1 MKQLALSRDRIAQ
14 WALILLVYPVIWL
27 DTAYGILSYLGL
39 GALRVSLLYRSLLLL
54 LGLILVYTR
63 GGVLSWLIKVMIL
76 SWSTILLV
84 SIYPTADINFISEL
98 TLLTRWVYPFT
109 VVLITVSALV
119 YFDNHEQ
126 LLIRGLAHY
135 GWVFGLFMVFS
146 FVTGVGIPSYQDGVF
161 GIKSFYIGG
170 NDIGL
175 AALISLCAMFVL
187 LHQHFSLLNLG
198 KIILCLVGLL
208 LLGTKAGWAG
218 ALVLTAIFILLFRR
232 ARWVLLP
239 VVIVATS
246 LGINWVQSNQESLGY
261 QVAQIQAVIA
271 GANPRETLI
280 TAAEG
285 QLEKYPNKAEWTG
298 GGHSFFTGSG
308 REYYINHNNTTGT
321 ETFKAIEQEWYDLRG
336 GYGVPFASFVFAC
349 HLLFFLLTATLWWY
363 RPNVEHFAFVIAS
376 GVFIGHGILAGHAF
390 VSGQPGGLIAVIYAI
405 VIYRLEKGA
414 ISVKRR
420 SQGN

>member
-1 MKQLALSRDRIAQ
+1 MKALTLSREKVAQ
-14 WALILLVYPVIWL
+14 WVLILLVYPVIWL

-54 LGLILVYTR
+54 LGLVLVYTR
-63 GGVLSWLIKVMIL
+63 GGVLSWLIKFMIL
-76 SWSTILLV
+76 SWSTLLLV
-84 SIYPTADINFISEL
+84 SIYPAADINFVSEL
-98 TLLTRWVYPFT
+98 TLLTRWIYPFT
-109 VVLITVSALV
+109 VILITVSALT
-119 YFDNHEQ
+119 YFDGHEK

-135 GWVFGLFMVFS
+135 GWVFGVFMVFS
-146 FVTGVGIPSYQDGVF
+146 FVSGVGIPSYQEGVF

-175 AALISLCAMFVL
+175 AALISLCLMFVL
-187 LHQHFSLLNLG
+187 LHQHFSLQNLA
-198 KIILCLVGLL
+198 KIILCLTGLL

-218 ALVLTAIFILLFRR
+218 ALVLTGIFVLLFRR

-246 LGINWVQSNQESLGY
+246 FGVNWVQTNKESLGY
-261 QVAQIQAVIA
+261 QVAQIQAVFE

-280 TAAEG
+280 SAAQG
-285 QLEKYPNKAEWTG
+285 QLEKYPDRAELTG
-298 GGHSFFTGSG
+298 GGYSFFTGSG
-308 REYYINHNNTTGT
+308 REYYINHNNTTGI

-349 HLLFFLLTATLWWY
+349 HLLFFALTAMLWLY
-363 RPNVEHFAFVIAS
+363 RPTIEHFAFVLAS